1 MCRTITRTAA
11 CRRWAGSATVLGIA
25 LTAGVIGC
33 DGGMTPV
40 PLLNVPL
47 VSDQTG
53 IVLGATLWNAT
64 DTDFGED
71 CTGTGLPATDVHAA
85 MFEALNRYRIENG
98 LNPLIY
104 SQTLQDAADAHAQ
117 DLWGRGYFSHTNPDG
132 AEPPDRAMMAGF
144 CHRYVGE
151 NIAAGQLSVAQ
162 VMEALRASP
171 SHDANMLEP
180 DYAYVGMGYSVDAN
194 GRRYWCQLFAFD
206 VPNLN

>member
-1 MCRTITRTAA
+1 MCRIFTRTAA
-11 CRRWAGSATVLGIA
+11 CRRWAATVLGIA
-25 LTAGVIGC
+25 LTACVIGC
-33 DGGMTPV
+33 DGAVLPA

-53 IVLGATLWNAT
+53 VVLGATLWNAT
-64 DTDFGED
+64 DIDATAD
-71 CTGTGLPATDVHAA
+71 CTALGLPATEVHAA

-117 DLWGRGYFSHTNPDG
+117 DLWLRGFFSHTNPDG
-132 AEPPDRAMMAGF
+132 ADPPDRAMMAGF

-162 VMEALRASP
+162 VMDALRASP
-171 SHDANMLEP
+171 SHDANMLES
-180 DYAYVGMGYSVDAN
+180 DYAYVGMGFSVDAN